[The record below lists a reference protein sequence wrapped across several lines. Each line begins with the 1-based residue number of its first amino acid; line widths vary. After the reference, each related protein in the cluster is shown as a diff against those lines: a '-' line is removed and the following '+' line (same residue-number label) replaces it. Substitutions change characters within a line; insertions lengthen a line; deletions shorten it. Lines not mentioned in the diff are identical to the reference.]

1 VSPRAQA
8 RAPAIDVAR
17 AREETPGC
25 ANVIHFNN
33 AGASLQP
40 RPVLDTVLDHLR
52 LEAEIGA
59 YEAAEREDRA
69 LERVYDSV
77 AALVGASRE
86 EIAVVENST
95 RAWDMA
101 FYSLRF
107 SPGDRILT
115 SAAEYASNYIS
126 FLQVARRTGAVIDA
140 VPSDPAGQVSV
151 EALERAIDPRVK
163 LISLTWIPTNGGL
176 VNPARAVG
184 AVARRAGVPY
194 LLDACQAVGQIP
206 IDVAELGCD
215 MLAAAGRKFLRG
227 PRGVGFLYVK
237 REFLENLEPPLLDMH
252 AATWVA
258 RDRYEMRPDARRF
271 ETFEYNVASK
281 LGLGKAVEYAM
292 GWGIEAIRDRAWGL
306 AAELRRRL
314 SALPGVT
321 VRDIGAEQCAIVTFT
336 IEGRDPEEIKT
347 SLAGKK
353 INVTVTGT
361 LGARLDMEARGLTTM
376 VRASVHY
383 YNTEDEIERFCAAL
397 AGRQPPL
404 C

>member
-1 VSPRAQA
+1 MSARAA
-8 RAPAIDVAR
+8 AGAPAIDVAR

-40 RPVLDTVLDHLR
+40 RPVLDTVLGHLR
-52 LEAEIGA
+52 REAEIGA
-59 YEAAEREDRA
+59 YEAAEREEPA

-77 AALVGASRE
+77 AALLGASRD

-101 FYSLRF
+101 FYGLRF

-126 FLQVARRTGAVIDA
+126 FLQVARRTGAVIEA
-140 VPSDPAGQVSV
+140 VPSDPSGQVSV
-151 EALERAIDPRVK
+151 EALERAIDSKVK

-176 VNPARAVG
+176 VNAARAVG
-184 AVARRAGVPY
+184 AVARRAGIPY

-206 IDVAELGCD
+206 VDVAEIGCD
-215 MLAAAGRKFLRG
+215 MLAGAGRKFLRG
-227 PRGVGFLYVK
+227 PRAVGFLYVR
-237 REFLENLEPPLLDMH
+237 REFLERIEPPVLDMH

-292 GWGIEAIRDRAWGL
+292 GWGIEAIRDRAWPL
-306 AAELRRRL
+306 AATLRERL
-314 SALPGVT
+314 SRLPGVT
-321 VRDIGAEQCAIVTFT
+321 VRDIGAEKCAIVTFT
-336 IEGRDPEEIKT
+336 VEGRDPEEIKAT
-347 SLAGKK
+347 LAEKK

-361 LGARLDMEARGLTTM
+361 LGARLDMDARGLTKM

-383 YNTEDEIERFCAAL
+383 YNTEDEIDRFCAAL
-397 AGRQPPL
+397 
-404 C
+404 

>member
-1 VSPRAQA
+1 VSARAAA

-33 AGASLQP
+33 AGAALQP
-40 RPVLDTVLDHLR
+40 RPVLDTILDHLR
-52 LEAEIGA
+52 LEASMGA
-59 YEAAEREDRA
+59 YEAAERQGPA

-77 AALVGASRE
+77 AVLLGAGRD

-101 FYSLRF
+101 FYGLRF

-140 VPSDPAGQVSV
+140 VPSDPSGQVSV
-151 EALERAIDPRVK
+151 EALERAIDSRVK
-163 LISLTWIPTNGGL
+163 LISLTYVPTNGGL
-176 VNPARAVG
+176 VNPASAIG
-184 AVARRAGVPY
+184 AVARRAGIPY

-206 IDVAELGCD
+206 IDVTEIGCD
-215 MLAAAGRKFLRG
+215 MLAGTGRKFLRG
-227 PRGVGFLYVK
+227 PRGVGFLYV
-237 REFLENLEPPLLDMH
+237 RRDFLGRLEPPFLDMH

-281 LGLGKAVEYAM
+281 LGLGKAVDYAL
-292 GWGIEAIRDRAWGL
+292 GWGIGAIQDRAWGL

-336 IEGRDPEEIKT
+336 VEGRDPEGIKA
-347 SLAGKK
+347 SLAEKK

-361 LGARLDMEARGLTTM
+361 LGARLDMDARGLTEM

-383 YNTEDEIERFCAAL
+383 YNTEDEIDRFCEAL
-397 AGRQPPL
+397 VG
-404 C
+404 